1 MKNIF
6 RTCPRQLL
14 QFIRWEWHIINNS
27 GLFHKNGFKNIIK
40 CLFKILKNSRKTS
53 IVYLRLLWLLSFT
66 APFLALFCLG
76 QNETGNLWV
85 LFFFEILSIRN
96 LSVEIF
102 PMFAKLL
109 DLSHFHQLF
118 CRVRSLSF
126 SPEYNA
132 LFFHVLFYINKT
144 NYFWNNY
151 RLIIC
156 KCRRDKNWFFYLKQW
171 YPIGCCFPNIKAW
184 SFVWRMRV

>member
-85 LFFFEILSIRN
+85 LYFWISLNKKSFGWNFAHVRQTFRFIALSSTILSRSITF
-96 LSVEIF
+96 IF
-102 PMFAKLL
+102 T
-109 DLSHFHQLF
+109 
-118 CRVRSLSF
+118 RV
-126 SPEYNA
+126 
-132 LFFHVLFYINKT
+132 
-144 NYFWNNY
+144 
-151 RLIIC
+151 
-156 KCRRDKNWFFYLKQW
+156 
-171 YPIGCCFPNIKAW
+171 
-184 SFVWRMRV
+184 